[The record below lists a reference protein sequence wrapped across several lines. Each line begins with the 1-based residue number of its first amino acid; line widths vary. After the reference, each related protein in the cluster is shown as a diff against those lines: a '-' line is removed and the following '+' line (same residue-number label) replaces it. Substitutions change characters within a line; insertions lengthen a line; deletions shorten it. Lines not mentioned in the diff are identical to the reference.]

1 MSLSRRKKSQNFLP
15 LIEKKKK
22 KNTRE
27 NILTKKTL
35 LYFILSEN
43 GIEPQPSRNESLRNS
58 NFFFFFLFHRFAQPF
73 FFFLYISMTAYVMWS
88 LQTDFVANAHVHLH
102 AR

>member
-1 MSLSRRKKSQNFLP
+1 MRVRTEIFIIYFKMSLSRRKKSQNFLP

-43 GIEPQPSRNESLRNS
+43 GIEPHPFAERK
-58 NFFFFFLFHRFAQPF
+58 FAQF
-73 FFFLYISMTAYVMWS
+73 
-88 LQTDFVANAHVHLH
+88 
-102 AR
+102 